1 LHRLREN
8 TDEGSRLAQ
17 YLLGVMYQLNE
28 IVPQDYA
35 EAAKW
40 VHRAA
45 EQGLAVAQFVLGEN
59 LRAREGECELGTLAI
74 GKRCQENFGDRMG
87 VVADSSRNL
96 LSTRSMW
103 RATGGESTS

>member
-59 LRAREGECELGTLAI
+59 LRARARVNVNLELSRSG
-74 GKRCQENFGDRMG
+74 NG
-87 VVADSSRNL
+87 VRKIS
-96 LSTRSMW
+96 
-103 RATGGESTS
+103 ATGWAS